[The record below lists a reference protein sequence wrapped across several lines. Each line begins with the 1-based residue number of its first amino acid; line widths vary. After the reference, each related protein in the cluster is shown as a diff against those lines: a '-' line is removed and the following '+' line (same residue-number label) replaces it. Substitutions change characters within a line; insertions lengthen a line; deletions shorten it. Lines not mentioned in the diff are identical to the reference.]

1 MLQNVKICF
10 VHPKTKEPL
19 KYWSSESPHMPDFFA
34 VDDAPGDYA
43 AIAVMPLF
51 KEVVGRLLKIAEAGG
66 KDG

>member
-1 MLQNVKICF
+1 
-10 VHPKTKEPL
+10 
-19 KYWSSESPHMPDFFA
+19 MPDFFA